1 MATAIE
7 TITALLTLAGLA
19 YLVLALWGARSFAH
33 YWRTKKLEGEFAPDV
48 TLLKPVKGVDP
59 RMFAGF
65 ESHCSQEYA
74 GKFEIVFGVS
84 SLDDPAVGEIER
96 LRAEFPEVAIRL
108 VECRERLGTSGKVS
122 NLVQMLR
129 EAKYEH
135 VIINDSDI
143 YVSRRYLAR
152 VMQCF
157 SDGGVGMVTCP
168 YVGKTAERR
177 PGMTLWARLE
187 ALGISTDF
195 LPGVLAARWLEGGIR
210 FGLGSTLA
218 TTKTALAKAGGLE
231 PLVEYLADDY
241 ELGERVW
248 KAGYRVELCGEVVE
262 TTVPAYGFRGFRDH
276 QLRWARS
283 TRDSR
288 KRGYVGLGITY
299 ALPWAMMTCVA
310 SGFALWSFS
319 LLSVVALA
327 RVAVALSVGVGV
339 LGDGQVLRDF
349 WLLPLRDCF
358 GLWFWAWSFAGDTVV
373 WRGDLF
379 RLRDGRIA
387 PMGQAPGGGVPPPIA
402 RA

>member
-1 MATAIE
+1 MAIAIE
-7 TITALLTLAGLA
+7 AITTLLTLAGLA
-19 YLVLALWGARSFAH
+19 YLLLALLGCRDFAH
-33 YWRTKKLEGEFAPDV
+33 YWQWRQVDAGFAPDV
-48 TLLKPVKGVDP
+48 TILKPVKGVDQ
-59 RMFAGF
+59 RMYAGLV
-65 ESHCSQEYA
+65 SHCQQQYA
-74 GKFEIVFGVS
+74 GNFEIVFGVS

-96 LRAEFPEVAIRL
+96 LRAEFPECAIRL

-129 EAKYEH
+129 EARYEH
-135 VIINDSDI
+135 VLINDSDI
-143 YVSRRYLAR
+143 RVSPRYLTR

-157 SDGGVGMVTCP
+157 ADATADGG
-168 YVGKTAERR
+168 AA
-177 PGMTLWARLE
+177 MTVWSRLE

-195 LPGVLAARWLEGGIR
+195 LPGVLTARKLEGGIR

-218 TTKTALAKAGGLE
+218 TSKAVLAKAGGLE
-231 PLVEYLADDY
+231 PLTEYLADDY
-241 ELGERVW
+241 EMGARIAE
-248 KAGYRVELCGEVVE
+248 AGYRVELCSEVVE
-262 TTVPAYGFRGFRDH
+262 TTVPEYHFHGFREH

-288 KRGYVGLGITY
+288 KLGYVGLGITY

-339 LGDGQVLRDF
+339 LGDEQVLRDL
-349 WLLPLRDCF
+349 WLLPLRDFF

-373 WRGDLF
+373 WRGELF
-379 RLRDGRIA
+379 ALRDGRITPVA
-387 PMGQAPGGGVPPPIA
+387 SSG
-402 RA
+402 R

>member
-19 YLVLALWGARSFAH
+19 YLVLALWGARSFGH
-33 YWRTKKLEGEFAPDV
+33 YWRGKKYEGEFAPDV

-65 ESHCSQEYA
+65 ESHCRQQYS

-96 LRAEFPEVAIRL
+96 LRVEFPEVAIRL

-129 EAKYEH
+129 EARYEH

-143 YVSRRYLAR
+143 CVSPRYLAR
-152 VMQCF
+152 VLNCF
-157 SDGGVGMVTCP
+157 SDQRVGMVTCP
-168 YVGKTAERR
+168 YVGRTAEQR
-177 PGMTLWARLE
+177 PGLTLWARLE
-187 ALGISTDF
+187 AVGISTDF

-218 TTKTALAKAGGLE
+218 TTKSALAKAGGLE

-241 ELGERVW
+241 EMGARIW
-248 KAGYRVELCGEVVE
+248 KAGYRVELSSEVVE

-288 KRGYVGLGITY
+288 KLGYVGLGITY
-299 ALPWAMMTCVA
+299 ALPWAVMTCVA

-327 RVAVALSVGVGV
+327 RVAVALSVGVGILV
-339 LGDGQVLRDF
+339 DGQVLRDL
-349 WLLPLRDCF
+349 WLLPVRDFF

-373 WRGDLF
+373 WRGQLF

-387 PMGQAPGGGVPPPIA
+387 AVGQANGGGVPPSPM
-402 RA
+402 

>member
-1 MATAIE
+1 MLAIVVE
-7 TITALLTLAGLA
+7 GVTALLALAGLA

-33 YWRTKKLEGEFAPDV
+33 FWRTKRSEGEFAPDV
-48 TLLKPVKGVDP
+48 TLLKPVKGVDA

-65 ESHCSQEYA
+65 ESHCRQEYA

-84 SLDDPAVGEIER
+84 SLEDAAVGEIER
-96 LRAEFPEVAIRL
+96 LRAEFPECAIRL

-122 NLVQMLR
+122 NLVQMLG
-129 EAKYEH
+129 EARYEH
-135 VIINDSDI
+135 VLINDSDI
-143 YVSRRYLAR
+143 HVSPRYLAR
-152 VMQCF
+152 VMRCF
-157 SDGGVGMVTCP
+157 SDESVGMVTCP
-168 YVGKTAERR
+168 YVGRTAEGG
-177 PGMTLWARLE
+177 PGLTVWARLE

-195 LPGVLAARWLEGGIR
+195 LPGVLAARWLEHGIR

-218 TTKTALAKAGGLE
+218 TTKSALAKAGGLE

-241 ELGERVW
+241 EMGARIW
-248 KAGYRVELCGEVVE
+248 KAGYRVELSSEVVE
-262 TTVPAYGFRGFRDH
+262 TAVPAYGFRGFRDH

-288 KRGYVGLGITY
+288 KWGYVGLGITY
-299 ALPWAMMTCVA
+299 ALPWAVMTCVA

-327 RVAVALSVGVGV
+327 RVAVALSVGVGL
-339 LGDGQVLRDF
+339 LGDGQVLRDL
-349 WLLPLRDCF
+349 WLLPVRDFF

-373 WRGDLF
+373 WRGELF

-387 PMGQAPGGGVPPPIA
+387 PVDRASGEGVTPTPLA
-402 RA
+402 